1 MIARFWLKRY
11 NVDVSREFAGII
23 FQNLKKV
30 NNQGEI
36 YEYIKC

>member
-11 NVDVSREFAGII
+11 NVDVSREFAGIFCQI
-23 FQNLKKV
+23 KKV

>member
-11 NVDVSREFAGII
+11 NVDAAESLLAS
-23 FQNLKKV
+23 FQIKKV

>member
-11 NVDVSREFAGII
+11 NVGVSREFAGI
-23 FQNLKKV
+23 FSGKKV

>member
-11 NVDVSREFAGII
+11 NVDVSREFAGI
-23 FQNLKKV
+23 FQIKKV

>member
-11 NVDVSREFAGII
+11 NVECQQRVLLAS
-23 FQNLKKV
+23 FQIKKV